1 MDGLSKI
8 HSDIMVYKTIFQLI
22 LYLGILIF
30 GFWVF
35 NNINPWL
42 GILINILLSAYLLN
56 KLVKQLKTPL
66 K

>member
-1 MDGLSKI
+1 
-8 HSDIMVYKTIFQLI
+8 MVYKTIFQLI